1 MLDEVIIG
9 GRDDVD
15 DRVADCHDIVCGE
28 VHARLASR
36 RADARSTAAA
46 CLDAESRYAFGPMTS
61 EVQAAAR
68 EPQLRSAIPLSLFA
82 LSIFYGGMVCIAGVL
97 GNKQVDL
104 GPLAVEAGIFAFL
117 LLVVT
122 SSSVAEL
129 HGRSIANRLV
139 LLGFVPLIVSLVLSL
154 IVLALPASPQM
165 DPARLSAFETVMGGT
180 PRIWIGGILAYGVST
195 FLNVTIFS
203 RLKAREGASL
213 LWLRAGI
220 ASVLSQIVDTLIFI
234 TVAFYGVFPIGEL
247 MLGQMLAKVV
257 LSAVLVPPL
266 VYAFVALGRG
276 LDQRE

>member
-1 MLDEVIIG
+1 
-9 GRDDVD
+9 
-15 DRVADCHDIVCGE
+15 
-28 VHARLASR
+28 
-36 RADARSTAAA
+36 
-46 CLDAESRYAFGPMTS
+46 
-61 EVQAAAR
+61 
-68 EPQLRSAIPLSLFA
+68 
-82 LSIFYGGMVCIAGVL
+82 
-97 GNKQVDL
+97 
-104 GPLAVEAGIFAFL
+104 
-117 LLVVT
+117 
-122 SSSVAEL
+122 
-129 HGRSIANRLV
+129 V